1 VFSIAISQE
10 LKEYC
15 GELITNHNFGNRG
28 FADGNREEQYTG
40 LIGQSMICR
49 LLGSPLPTGEGG
61 FDEGV
66 DIEINGLRVDVK
78 TMGRTTPVREYYV
91 NNFIALQK
99 NYQTDVYFFCSID
112 KSTSKFT
119 VCGWVTK
126 AQLLDRA
133 EFYKKGTKRY
143 RSDKTWFET
152 KADLYEIANDKLN
165 VVNSPDE
172 LRVAIEE
179 LNSGSK

>member
-1 VFSIAISQE
+1 MFSIAISQE

-99 NYQTDVYFFCSID
+99 IIRRMCTYFAALTNPHQNSRFVDGSQKTITRSCR
-112 KSTSKFT
+112 
-119 VCGWVTK
+119 VL
-126 AQLLDRA
+126 Q
-133 EFYKKGTKRY
+133 KRNEAVPV
-143 RSDKTWFET
+143 RQNLVQDQSRF
-152 KADLYEIANDKLN
+152 
-165 VVNSPDE
+165 V
-172 LRVAIEE
+172 
-179 LNSGSK
+179 